1 MCSENTEKVD
11 KSEILNA
18 LKVWQD
24 TGNLPEDD
32 IVSHVVKACS
42 EVSLLCDLVLMLR
55 AEFLMFYRVDSRAK
69 RKATRERTA
78 ADGDFEQLER
88 RDDEQLASG
97 DAGS

>member
-24 TGNLPEDD
+24 TGNLPKDD

-42 EVSLLCDLVLMLR
+42 EVSFLCDLVAMLR
-55 AEFLMFYRVDSRAK
+55 AEFLMFFRADSRAEGKTTRK
-69 RKATRERTA
+69 RIA
-78 ADGDFEQLER
+78 ADGDFKQLER
-88 RDDEQLASG
+88 RDDKQLASG